1 MPEEGVILLV
11 SGPAG
16 IGKTTVCKSLLEEF
30 SPRLQRIVT
39 ATTRPPR
46 EGENDGVDY
55 HFLSMEE
62 FEERIKSKDFYEHAL
77 VHGRRYGTL
86 KNDIREKLE
95 SGAHLLLNVDVQ
107 GADAFRSAADEDD
120 FLKGKLHT
128 VFLMPESLENLRRR
142 LLGRGTDSDQ
152 EIDRRMKTAG
162 EEISRSSEYDHCL
175 LSSTKDQDYERL
187 KRLYLQF
194 SAKADTN

>member
-16 IGKTTVCKSLLEEF
+16 IGKTTVCKSLLKEF

-55 HFLSMEE
+55 HFLSTEE

-86 KNDIREKLE
+86 KNDVREKLE

-107 GADAFRSAADEDD
+107 GADAFRRTADKDD

-128 VFLMPESLENLRRR
+128 VFLMPENLENLKRR

-152 EIDRRMKTAG
+152 EVDRRMKTAG

-175 LSSTKDQDYERL
+175 LSSTKDQDYESL
-187 KRLYLQF
+187 KSLYLQF
-194 SAKADTN
+194 SAKGGTN